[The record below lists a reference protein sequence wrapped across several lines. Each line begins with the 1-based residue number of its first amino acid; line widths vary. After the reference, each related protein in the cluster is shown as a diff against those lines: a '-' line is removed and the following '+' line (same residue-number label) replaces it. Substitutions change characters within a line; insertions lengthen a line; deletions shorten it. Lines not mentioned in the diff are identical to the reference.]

1 VAWLGKRDIP
11 SRQTLRM
18 QNCISAAMGGGQ
30 GLDIVICLSSVNKCA
45 ACRKQA
51 LVVESLH
58 HFVSRDWRIRLL
70 SFSGKDVVRW
80 AYPPW
85 SVRFHCRAPG

>member
-1 VAWLGKRDIP
+1 VRLSILDAGGWRGREEDFS
-11 SRQTLRM
+11 SRPALRM
-18 QNCISAAMGGGQ
+18 RNCISAGKGGAQ
-30 GLDIVICLSSVNKCA
+30 VMDIVIYLSIVDECA

-80 AYPPW
+80 AYPP
-85 SVRFHCRAPG
+85 